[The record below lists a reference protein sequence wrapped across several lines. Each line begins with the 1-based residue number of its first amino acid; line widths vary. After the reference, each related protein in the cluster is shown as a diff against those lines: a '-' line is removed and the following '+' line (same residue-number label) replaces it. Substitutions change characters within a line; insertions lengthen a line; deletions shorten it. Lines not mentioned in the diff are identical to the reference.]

1 MNTLLEVSLEGMP
14 GPTHHFGG
22 LAYGN
27 LHAMAHAKRES
38 SPKRAALESLAKMSL
53 LLKLGVEVL
62 FMPPQLRPNGAF
74 LSAMGFHGSLMEQLQ
89 RAYND
94 APTLFL
100 ASLSSSFM
108 WTANAATITASC
120 DSQDGKVHI
129 TPANLLSQIHRAT
142 ETATVARF
150 FETYIASENVVV
162 HPPLP
167 APFADEG
174 AANLIR
180 LEDSDGQGHYL
191 FAYGRSLVETLA
203 QPQKFPARQTREAC
217 EAIVRRHGL
226 SPNRVQCVQQHPD
239 AIDAGVFHQDVVAFG
254 HQGTLV
260 AHERAY
266 GPFCSA
272 SPNKTGEKVFQGAS
286 PLEPHQGTRSL
297 EIPKGALPLEHHQGT
312 RSPEI
317 SKGALPLGTPEGASP
332 LGSRGQGA
340 VPQGEPE
347 GAALGSDLPFPG
359 EGLGMG
365 PRMVSGTATH
375 PKHKTPSPQGEP
387 EGAALGSDLP
397 FPGEGLGMGPRMA
410 HLPATHPKN
419 SLPPHITTVEISEK
433 EIPLADLVA
442 SYLCNGQII
451 TSGEKKRIFL
461 VPARC
466 QHLPTVTRWLNQNI
480 TRFADD
486 LRYIPVEESLKN
498 GGGPACLRL
507 RMPLTAQEYQQV
519 HPGIKLTPA
528 KIEQLAHLVNSLYPD
543 RFHPTDILEA
553 ACLDQCLRAV
563 AAISEMM

>member
-1 MNTLLEVSLEGMP
+1 MTSLIEVSLEGLP

-27 LHAMAHAKRES
+27 LHAMAHAKTES

-74 LSAMGFHGSLMEQLQ
+74 LSDMGFRGSLMEQLQ

-120 DSQDGKVHI
+120 DSQNGKVHI

-150 FETYIASENVVV
+150 FETYIASENVIV

-226 SPNRVQCVQQHPD
+226 SPNRVQYVQQHPD

-266 GPFCSA
+266 GPLCSA
-272 SPNKTGEKVFQGAS
+272 SPNKEGERFFQGAS

-297 EIPKGALPLEHHQGT
+297 EIPKGALPL
-312 RSPEI
+312 
-317 SKGALPLGTPEGASP
+317 GTPEGASL

-340 VPQGEPE
+340 APQGEPE

-365 PRMVSGTATH
+365 PRMVSTTARH
-375 PKHKTPSPQGEP
+375 PNTL
-387 EGAALGSDLP
+387 LG
-397 FPGEGLGMGPRMA
+397 PGF
-410 HLPATHPKN
+410 K
-419 SLPPHITTVEISEK
+419 TVEIPEK

-451 TSGEKKRIFL
+451 TDRDQRRIFL
-461 VPARC
+461 APARC
-466 QHLPTVTRWLNQNI
+466 QHIPTVTQWLNQNI

-507 RMPLTAQEYQQV
+507 RMPVTAQEYQQI
-519 HPGIKLTPA
+519 HPAIKLTPA
-528 KIEQLAHLVNSLYPD
+528 KIEQLEHLVNSLYPD
-543 RFHPTDILEA
+543 RFHPTDILEE
-553 ACLDQCLRAV
+553 ACLDQCVRAV
-563 AAISEMM
+563 AAMNKELWPPKR